1 MSGPR
6 ASAEATSAAVVRR
19 WPWTAPAALAA
30 MSLGLQA
37 AVAFAGESAAVPGLG
52 ATTAH
57 PPYDV
62 ALGWSARTVTLLMAV
77 AVVTGCLAVAAALRR
92 VSQGQVL
99 AARAVVTLACLSVA
113 VLMLVPPAGSADHL
127 SYVAYGRIAASG
139 DDPYTVV
146 PAAWRG
152 GADPVAGAVQPPWQS
167 TPSVY
172 GPVTTLAQTM
182 VSFLGA
188 DSLRLTVWCWQL
200 LVGACFLA
208 TAWLLDQLAA
218 ARGPSAAAVDP
229 SAPGRQRTRVAVMWT
244 LNPLL
249 LGQLVLGAH
258 VDVVAVVA
266 AVAALRLLARAPLAA
281 GAAVAVAA
289 GVKAPYA
296 LVALALC
303 WGALRLGPRQAVRH
317 IGLGMLGAVLVVV
330 PVHLWSGP
338 HTYDQL
344 KVASRYVSW
353 ATPWRL
359 VADRWDPEHGVEAVR
374 AVVAPLAL
382 AAFVVLVGVLAFWL
396 VGSRVR
402 VAVTDA
408 VTADAVRACVALSL
422 AWVVAA
428 PYALPWYEA
437 MVWAPASLLA
447 GVGVL
452 DAVLLARLTVLALA
466 YLPGR
471 VVGLTAPVGA
481 FMLHQRRYLAP
492 WLLLA
497 VAGLLVAWAVVTA
510 RRGGRL
516 RKG

>member
-1 MSGPR
+1 MIEPP
-6 ASAEATSAAVVRR
+6 AATTPR
-19 WPWTAPAALAA
+19 WPWAVPAALAA
-30 MSLGLQA
+30 VSLGLQV
-37 AVAFAGESAAVPGLG
+37 AVALAGESAAVPGLG
-52 ATTAH
+52 ERSAH
-57 PPYDV
+57 PPYDL
-62 ALGWSARTVTLLMAV
+62 ALGWSARTVTVLMAV
-77 AVVTGCLAVAAALRR
+77 SVLAGGLAVAAGLRR
-92 VSQGQVL
+92 VSQGFVLPVRQV
-99 AARAVVTLACLSVA
+99 AVLACLAVA
-113 VLMLVPPAGSADHL
+113 VLVLVPPAGSADHL

-146 PAAWRG
+146 PAAWRA
-152 GADPVAGAVQPPWQS
+152 GADPVAGAVQPPWQE

-172 GPVTTLAQTM
+172 GPVTTMAQALVSLA
-182 VSFLGA
+182 GG

-208 TAWLLDQLAA
+208 TAWLLDQLASQ
-218 ARGPSAAAVDP
+218 RGSSPSN
-229 SAPGRQRTRVAVMWT
+229 RQRSRVAVMWT

-258 VDVVAVVA
+258 VDVLAVLA
-266 AVAALRLLARAPLAA
+266 AVAALRLLASAPLLA
-281 GAAVAVAA
+281 GAAAAVAA

-296 LVALALC
+296 LIALALC
-303 WGALRLGPRQAVRH
+303 WGALRLGGRGAVRH
-317 IGLGMLGAVLVVV
+317 IGLGMLGALLVVV

-344 KVASRYVSW
+344 RVAARYVSW

-374 AVVAPLAL
+374 DVVGPLAL
-382 AAFVVLVGVLAFWL
+382 ATFVVLVGVLAYWL
-396 VGSRVR
+396 IGSVVE
-402 VAVTDA
+402 VAPSEA
-408 VTADAVRACVALSL
+408 VTASAVRACVALCL

-428 PYALPWYEA
+428 PYALPWYDA

-447 GVGVL
+447 GVGLL
-452 DAVLLARLTVLALA
+452 DAALLARLTVLALA

-471 VVGLTAPVGA
+471 VVGLSPEVGA

-497 VAGLLVAWAVVTA
+497 VAGLLVVWAIA
-510 RRGGRL
+510 PRRQRRL
-516 RKG
+516 PAG